1 MLEETGAFIP
11 RRREGIVNSSTG
23 RAVVF
28 ESGVVP
34 AVWVCHAAH
43 FFKPPYRYAFAM
55 PGRVD
60 QPRAPPSG

>member
-1 MLEETGAFIP
+1 M
-11 RRREGIVNSSTG
+11 NSSTG